1 VRFNPNNMT
10 TFHGRLVWA
19 FIISALA
26 GCQISPT
33 ANLPGSALQSPK
45 PPMEPWFD
53 PLGKLETSLIFAPTR
68 YPVGDWN
75 PQGLQFEDVHF
86 QSSDGTKLHGWYV
99 PQENPRAIILYCHGN
114 AGNLTDWTDVVRIL
128 HDRVGATVMIFDY
141 RGFGKSEGKS
151 SEGGVLADA
160 RAARA
165 WLAKRANC
173 SETDIVLMGR
183 SLGGAV
189 AIDLAAN
196 DNARGLVLES
206 TFTSMP
212 EVGKTLFPLLPM
224 RILVRSQFKSIAKIG
239 SYHGPLL
246 QSHGTA
252 DRLISYAMGT
262 QLFDRANEPKRFV
275 PIPGGDHNDPQT
287 PEYYV
292 ALVAFLD
299 GLK

>member
-1 VRFNPNNMT
+1 MATSRGRFLWP
-10 TFHGRLVWA
+10 LVA
-19 FIISALA
+19 AALT
-26 GCQISPT
+26 GCQLSPV
-33 ANLPGSALQSPK
+33 AKPAVSAFQSAK
-45 PPMEPWFD
+45 PPAAPWLD
-53 PLGKLETSLIFAPTR
+53 PLGNLETSLIFVPTR
-68 YPVGDWN
+68 YPLGDWQ
-75 PQGLQFEDVHF
+75 PRGLNYEDALI

-99 PQENPRAIILYCHGN
+99 PCENPRAIILYCHGN

-141 RGFGKSEGKS
+141 RGFGKSEGKP
-151 SEGGVLADA
+151 SEAGVLADA

-173 SETDIVLMGR
+173 SENDIVIMGR

-189 AIDLAAN
+189 AVDLAAA
-196 DNARGLVLES
+196 DGARGLVLES

-224 RILVRSQFKSIAKIG
+224 KLLVRSQFKSIAKIG
-239 SYHGPLL
+239 YYHGPLL
-246 QSHGTA
+246 ESHGTA
-252 DRLISYAMGT
+252 DRLIPFGMGVR
-262 QLFDRANEPKRFV
+262 LFKAANEPKRFV

-287 PEYYV
+287 TEYYD
-292 ALVAFLD
+292 ALVEFLN